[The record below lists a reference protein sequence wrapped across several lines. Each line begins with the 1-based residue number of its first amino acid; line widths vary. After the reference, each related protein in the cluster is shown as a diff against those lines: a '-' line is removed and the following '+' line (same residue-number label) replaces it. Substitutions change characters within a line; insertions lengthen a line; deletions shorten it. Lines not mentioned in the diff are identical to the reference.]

1 MLALRVLD
9 RLEET
14 LIGALMAV
22 ATGVI
27 FVAVVLRFLCS
38 VPYVQ
43 DIAIRLS
50 FTWAQELC
58 IFLFVWMAKFGA
70 AYGVRAGVHVGVDVL
85 INHLAPRPRR
95 IVVTI
100 GLLGGVLFTGV
111 VGTLGAILVWEI
123 AQTDQAS
130 EDMELPMWLVYL
142 CVPLGSYLMCFR
154 FLQVVNSFLRT
165 GQVPHRHSVPV
176 EAVPEG
182 GGDGSGSLPSEA
194 RSAKQGPA

>member
-1 MLALRVLD
+1 MRSLKLLD

-14 LIGALMAV
+14 LIGALMAI
-22 ATGVI
+22 ATVVI
-27 FVAVVLRFLCS
+27 FTSVVLRFLAT
-38 VPYVQ
+38 VPVVQ

-50 FTWAQELC
+50 MTWAQELC

-85 INHLAPRPRR
+85 INRLAPRPRR
-95 IVVTI
+95 VVVTI

-123 AQTDQAS
+123 SHTDQTS
-130 EDMELPMWLVYL
+130 EDMEVPMWLVYL

-154 FLQVVNSFLRT
+154 FLQVVVSFLRT
-165 GQVPHRHSVPV
+165 GQVPHRHAAPV
-176 EAVPEG
+176 EPQRAGDQTEG
-182 GGDGSGSLPSEA
+182 QSE
-194 RSAKQGPA
+194 GPA

>member
-1 MLALRVLD
+1 MRALKLLD

-14 LIGALMAV
+14 LIGALMAI
-22 ATGVI
+22 ATVVI
-27 FVAVVLRFLCS
+27 FTSVVLRFLAT
-38 VPYVQ
+38 VPVVQ

-50 FTWAQELC
+50 MTWAQELC

-85 INHLAPRPRR
+85 INRLAPRPRR
-95 IVVTI
+95 VVVTI

-123 AQTDQAS
+123 SHTDQTS
-130 EDMELPMWLVYL
+130 EDMEVPMWLVYL

-154 FLQVVNSFLRT
+154 FLQVVVSFLRT
-165 GQVPHRHSVPV
+165 GQVPHRHAAPV
-176 EAVPEG
+176 EPQRAGDQTEG
-182 GGDGSGSLPSEA
+182 QSE
-194 RSAKQGPA
+194 GPA

>member
-1 MLALRVLD
+1 VFALRLLA
-9 RLEET
+9 RLEEV
-14 LIGALMAV
+14 LIGTLMAV
-22 ATGVI
+22 ATVVI
-27 FVAVVLRFLCS
+27 FASVVLRFLSS
-38 VPYVQ
+38 VPVVQ
-43 DIAIRLS
+43 DVAIRLS
-50 FTWAQELC
+50 MTWAQELC

-123 AQTDQAS
+123 AQTDQTS
-130 EDMELPMWLVYL
+130 EDMEVPMWLVYL

-154 FLQVVNSFLRT
+154 FMQVVVGFVRT
-165 GQVPHRHSVPV
+165 GQVPHRHAAMV
-176 EAVPEG
+176 EP
-182 GGDGSGSLPSEA
+182 SPSEA
-194 RSAKQGPA
+194 GSAREGSAKADEARP